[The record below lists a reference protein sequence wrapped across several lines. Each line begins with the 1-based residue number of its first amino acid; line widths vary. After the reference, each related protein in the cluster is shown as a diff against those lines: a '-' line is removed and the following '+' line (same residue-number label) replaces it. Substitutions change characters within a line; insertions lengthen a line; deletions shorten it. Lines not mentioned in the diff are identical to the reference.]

1 MRLFSYRNR
10 PVHLSHFPLER
21 LPRTQSITE
30 RPARLPGS
38 TDLPGTDAV
47 AHVIPE
53 YLDLFRG
60 SFDPP
65 STDAGT
71 VTGQRPA
78 YVPLAPAKAPIPD
91 DPQVRADNLKASAYF
106 IDASMAGI
114 CRLKTSDWDTAGYP
128 SHTHAFVMLVEFG
141 KEPRSD
147 EPGAAWT
154 QGSQAARG
162 DVRAAEIAGVIA
174 GYLRQMGFDARAHVP
189 GDTLVGIEAL
199 VQRAG
204 LALPRGVVLSAPFI
218 GKRFRAGVVT
228 TDYEMAADLP
238 LRSLSSWRSHG
249 PVWWLG
255 LGGADSWLERW
266 LDNRRRA
273 ALGRYPMESIKR
285 VDKPTTLVLGDEIKR
300 SPMRAS
306 GFSRAR
312 YGDFGAKV
320 AAAAGMGH
328 AQRHP
333 LSKGMGPI
341 QGSMIPRQ
349 GDGLP
354 LDPTGIGGDL
364 SDPTK
369 NAAAIKTL
377 GYFMGADFVGICRA
391 EPWMFYSH
399 DGQGNEIDVYHKYV
413 VVMLIDQGHETME
426 GASGDDWISG
436 SQSMRGYMRGA
447 EIAGIMASHC
457 RRMGY
462 SSRAHTNSDSQIL
475 HNPAILM
482 SGLGEISRI
491 GDTML
496 NPFIGPRSKS
506 VLFSTDLPLAIDLP
520 IDAGVQQFCE
530 SCSKCARECPCNAIP
545 FGPKVMFNGYETW
558 RMDAVKCTSYRITN
572 EKGSFCGRCMKMC
585 PWNTEGLATHRAVMW
600 LARKFPMT
608 HAWIARMDDKLLNG
622 SRNLVKRWWFDLDV
636 VDGVCVTP
644 GATNERDLNLDNAAR
659 KDVQKLSLI
668 PPEMWPSP
676 DETTA
681 HPIDRAAAI
690 RFYEE
695 AELPEQA
702 RRRSRQKSG
711 AGLT

>member
-10 PVHLSHFPLER
+10 PVHLSHFPLEL
-21 LPRTQSITE
+21 LPRADVIRE
-30 RPARLPGS
+30 RDARLPGWN
-38 TDLPGTDAV
+38 DRPGPDAV
-47 AHVIPE
+47 AHAIPE
-53 YLDLFRG
+53 YLELFRRT
-60 SFDPP
+60 FDPP
-65 STDAGT
+65 DVAAAGH
-71 VTGQRPA
+71 GGRPA
-78 YVPLAPAKAPIPD
+78 YVGLAPAKAPIAD
-91 DPQVRADNLKASAYF
+91 DPGLRAENLKASAYF
-106 IDASMAGI
+106 IDASMAGV
-114 CRLKTSDWDTAGYP
+114 CRLAGGDWKVENHPG
-128 SHTHAFVMLVEFG
+128 HTHAFVILVEFG
-141 KEPRSD
+141 KEPRTG
-147 EPGAAWT
+147 EPGTNWT
-154 QGSQAARG
+154 QGSQAQRG
-162 DVRAAEIAGVIA
+162 DVRAAEIGSVIA
-174 GYLRQMGFDARAHVP
+174 GYLRQIGFDARAHIP
-189 GDTLVGIEAL
+189 GDTLVGIEKL

-204 LALPRGVVLSAPFI
+204 LALPKGGVLSAPFI
-218 GKRFRAGVVT
+218 GNRFRAAVVT
-228 TDYEMAADLP
+228 TDYEMAPDQP
-238 LRSLSSWRSHG
+238 LRALWSWRSHG
-249 PVWWLG
+249 PRWWLG
-255 LGGADSWLERW
+255 LGGADSLVERW
-266 LDNRRRA
+266 LDSRRA
-273 ALGRYPMESIKR
+273 AHLGRYPMETIKR
-285 VDKPTTLVLGDEIKR
+285 VPEPTTLVLGDEIKR

-333 LSKGMGPI
+333 LSKGMGPV
-341 QGSMIPRQ
+341 QSCMIPRQ
-349 GDGLP
+349 GNGLP
-354 LDPTGIGGDL
+354 LEPTGIGGDL
-364 SDPTK
+364 SDPAK
-369 NAAAIKTL
+369 NSQAVKSL

-399 DGQGNEIDVYHKYV
+399 DGQGNEIDTYHKYV

-447 EIAGIMASHC
+447 EIAGIMAAHC

-491 GDTML
+491 GDTLL

-506 VLFSTDLPLAIDLP
+506 VLFSTDLALAIDLP

-530 SCSKCARECPCNAIP
+530 ACNKCARECPCNAIP

-608 HAWIARMDDKLLNG
+608 HGWIARMDDRLLNG

-644 GATNERDLNLDNAAR
+644 GATNERDLNLENAAR

-668 PPEMWPSP
+668 PPAMWPSP
-676 DETTA
+676 DQTTT

-695 AELPEQA
+695 AEFPEQA
-702 RRRSRQKSG
+702 RRRRTERTGSG
-711 AGLT
+711 VI